1 MKYDVLI
8 VGAGV
13 TGTLLFLALKN
24 KNIKVGL
31 IDGRDKAPNS
41 YRHLS
46 LNNKSMSFLKEL
58 DVWNDLRKTAFEYDQ
73 IKVWDQEGTGFIDFN
88 VNELEKNIQNI
99 GFIVKEGEIQNSL
112 LSLVSD
118 SKDLLWSCNLEKI
131 EKIDEDIHCKTS
143 KGKLKTKILIGAD
156 GIQSSV
162 RNLSSISSRTWSYN
176 QTAIVANFSV
186 PQTDSCIRQTFTSV
200 GPLALLPMNETELT
214 MIWSIDDAKAYD
226 YLGMNE
232 DDFINEIH
240 KSFGEKLPEIKF
252 SAKRQSFPLKH
263 LSAKTFAR
271 NNIFL
276 VGDAAHH
283 IHPLAGLG
291 LNAGIGDVKF
301 LSDLITPESLSQ
313 IKQIEGKYN
322 RQRIPINLALA
333 TAMEA
338 FKRGFEQKNVWI
350 RLIRN
355 HAFSLTNKLTFLKN
369 KFIELATEL

>member
-13 TGTLLFLALKN
+13 TGALLFLALKN
-24 KNIKVGL
+24 KNINVGL

-58 DVWNDLRKTAFEYDQ
+58 DAWNVISKNAFEYNQ

-88 VNELEKNIQNI
+88 VNELEKNIPNI
-99 GFIVKEGEIQNSL
+99 GFIVKEGDIQNSL

-118 SKDLLWSCNLEKI
+118 SKNLLWSCNLEKI
-131 EKIDEDIHCKTS
+131 EKINGDIHCATS
-143 KGKLKTKILIGAD
+143 KGKLQTKILIGAD

-214 MIWSIDDAKAYD
+214 MIWSIDDTKAYD

-240 KSFGEKLPEIKF
+240 QSFGEKLPEIKF

-271 NNIFL
+271 GNVFL

-291 LNAGIGDVKF
+291 LNAGIGDVKS
-301 LSDLITPESLSQ
+301 LSDLITPESLLQ
-313 IKQIEGKYN
+313 VKQIEDKYN

-333 TAMEA
+333 AAMEA
-338 FKRGFEQKNVWI
+338 FKRGFEQKNIWI

>member
-13 TGTLLFLALKN
+13 TGALLFLALKN
-24 KNIKVGL
+24 KNINVGL

-46 LNNKSMSFLKEL
+46 LNNKSMAFLKKL
-58 DVWNDLRKTAFEYDQ
+58 DAWNDISKTAFEYNQ

-88 VNELEKNIQNI
+88 VNELEKNIPNI

-131 EKIDEDIHCKTS
+131 EKIDEDIHCETS
-143 KGKLKTKILIGAD
+143 KGKLETKILIGAD

-162 RNLSSISSRTWSYN
+162 RNLSSITSRTWSYN

-186 PQTDSCIRQTFTSV
+186 LQTDPCIRQTFTSV

-214 MIWSIDDAKAYD
+214 MIWSIDDTNVYD
-226 YLGMNE
+226 YLSMSE
-232 DDFINEIH
+232 DDFINKIH
-240 KSFGEKLPEIKF
+240 QSFGEKLPEIKF

-271 NNIFL
+271 GNVFL

-291 LNAGIGDVKF
+291 LNAGIGDVKS
-301 LSDLITPESLSQ
+301 LSDLITPESLLQ
-313 IKQIEGKYN
+313 VKQIEDKYN

-333 TAMEA
+333 AAMEA
-338 FKRGFEQKNVWI
+338 FKRGFEQKNIWI

>member
-13 TGTLLFLALKN
+13 TGALLFLALKN
-24 KNIKVGL
+24 KNINAGL

-46 LNNKSMSFLKEL
+46 LNNKSVAFLKEL
-58 DVWNDLRKTAFEYDQ
+58 DAWNVISKTAFEYNQ

-88 VNELEKNIQNI
+88 LNEMEKNIPNI

-131 EKIDEDIHCKTS
+131 EKIKGDIHCETS

-214 MIWSIDDAKAYD
+214 MIWSIDDANAYD

-291 LNAGIGDVKF
+291 LNAGIGDVKS
-301 LSDLITPESLSQ
+301 LSDLITTESLSQ
-313 IKQIEGKYN
+313 VKQIEDKYN

-333 TAMEA
+333 AAMEA
-338 FKRGFEQKNVWI
+338 FKRGFEQKNIWI

>member
-13 TGTLLFLALKN
+13 TGALLFLALKN

-31 IDGRDKAPNS
+31 IDSRDSAPNS

-46 LNNKSMSFLKEL
+46 LNNKSTSFLKEL
-58 DVWNDLRKTAFEYDQ
+58 DVWDDLRKTAFEYDQ

-88 VNELEKNIQNI
+88 VNELEKNIPNI

-118 SKDLLWSCNLEKI
+118 SKDLIWSCNLEKI
-131 EKIDEDIHCKTS
+131 KKIDGSIFCDTS
-143 KGKLKTKILIGAD
+143 KGNLEAKILIGAD

-176 QTAIVANFSV
+176 QTALVANFSV

-200 GPLALLPMNETELT
+200 GPLALLPMNKNELT
-214 MIWSIDDAKAYD
+214 MIWSIDDAKAYE
-226 YLGMNE
+226 YLGMSE

-240 KSFGEKLPEIKF
+240 QSFGEKLPEIKF
-252 SAKRQSFPLKH
+252 SAKRQSFPLNH

-271 NNIFL
+271 DNIFL

-291 LNAGIGDVKF
+291 LNAGIGDVKT
-301 LSDLITPESLSQ
+301 LSNLITPETLIQ
-313 IKQIEGKYN
+313 VKQIEDKYN

-333 TAMEA
+333 AAMEA
-338 FKRGFEQKNVWI
+338 FKRGFEQKNIWI

-355 HAFSLTNKLTFLKN
+355 HAFSLTNKLTFLKK

>member
-13 TGTLLFLALKN
+13 TGALLFLALKN
-24 KNIKVGL
+24 KNINVGL

-58 DVWNDLRKTAFEYDQ
+58 DAWHVISKTAFEYNQ

-88 VNELEKNIQNI
+88 VNELEKNIPNI
-99 GFIVKEGEIQNSL
+99 GFIVKEGDIQNSL

-118 SKDLLWSCNLEKI
+118 SKDLLWSCNLGKI
-131 EKIDEDIHCKTS
+131 EKINGDIHCETS
-143 KGKLKTKILIGAD
+143 KGKLETRILIGAD

-186 PQTDSCIRQTFTSV
+186 PKTDSCIRQTFTSV

-214 MIWSIDDAKAYD
+214 MIWSIDDTKAYD

-240 KSFGEKLPEIKF
+240 RSFGEKLPEIKF

-271 NNIFL
+271 GNVFL

-291 LNAGIGDVKF
+291 LNAGIGDVKS
-301 LSDLITPESLSQ
+301 LSDLISPDSLHQ
-313 IKQIEGKYN
+313 VKQIEDKYN

-333 TAMEA
+333 AAMEA
-338 FKRGFEQKNVWI
+338 FKRGFEQKNIWI

>member
-88 VNELEKNIQNI
+88 VNELEKNIPNI

-291 LNAGIGDVKF
+291 LNAGIGDVKS

-313 IKQIEGKYN
+313 VKQIEDKYN

-333 TAMEA
+333 AAMEA
-338 FKRGFEQKNVWI
+338 FKRGFEQKNVWV

>member
-13 TGTLLFLALKN
+13 TGALLFLALKN
-24 KNIKVGL
+24 KNINVGL

-58 DVWNDLRKTAFEYDQ
+58 DAWHVISKTAFEYNQ

-88 VNELEKNIQNI
+88 VNELEKNIPNI
-99 GFIVKEGEIQNSL
+99 GFIVKEGDIQNSL
-112 LSLVSD
+112 LSLVSE

-131 EKIDEDIHCKTS
+131 EKINGDIHCKTS
-143 KGKLKTKILIGAD
+143 KGKLETKILIGAD

-214 MIWSIDDAKAYD
+214 MIWSIDDTKAYD

-240 KSFGEKLPEIKF
+240 RSFGEKLPEIKF

-271 NNIFL
+271 GNVFL

-291 LNAGIGDVKF
+291 LNAGIGDVKS
-301 LSDLITPESLSQ
+301 LSDLISPDSLHQ
-313 IKQIEGKYN
+313 VKQIEDKYN

-333 TAMEA
+333 AAMEA
-338 FKRGFEQKNVWI
+338 FKRGFEQKNIWI

>member
-13 TGTLLFLALKN
+13 TGALLFLALKN

-31 IDGRDKAPNS
+31 IDSRDSAPNS

-58 DVWNDLRKTAFEYDQ
+58 DVWDDLRKTAFEYDQ

-88 VNELEKNIQNI
+88 VNELEKNIPNI

-118 SKDLLWSCNLEKI
+118 SKDLIWSCNLEKI
-131 EKIDEDIHCKTS
+131 KKIDGSIFCDTS
-143 KGKLKTKILIGAD
+143 KGNLEAKILIGAD

-176 QTAIVANFSV
+176 QTALVANFSV

-200 GPLALLPMNETELT
+200 GPLALLPMNKNELT
-214 MIWSIDDAKAYD
+214 MIWSIDDAKAYE
-226 YLGMNE
+226 YLGMSE

-240 KSFGEKLPEIKF
+240 QSFGEKLPEIKF
-252 SAKRQSFPLKH
+252 SAKRQSFPLNH

-271 NNIFL
+271 DNIFL

-291 LNAGIGDVKF
+291 LNAGIGDVKT
-301 LSDLITPESLSQ
+301 LSNLITPETLIQ
-313 IKQIEGKYN
+313 VKQIEDKYN

-333 TAMEA
+333 AAMEA
-338 FKRGFEQKNVWI
+338 FKRGFEQKNIWI

>member
-1 MKYDVLI
+1 MKFDVLI

-13 TGTLLFLALKN
+13 TGALLFLALKN
-24 KNIKVGL
+24 KNINVGL
-31 IDGRDKAPNS
+31 IDGRDNAPDS

-46 LNNKSMSFLKEL
+46 LNNKSMTFLKEL
-58 DVWNDLRKTAFEYDQ
+58 DAWNEISKTAFEYSQ

-88 VNELEKNIQNI
+88 VNELEKNIPNI

-118 SKDLLWSCNLEKI
+118 SKDLLWSCNLENI
-131 EKIDEDIHCKTS
+131 EKINGNIHCETS
-143 KGKLKTKILIGAD
+143 KGKLETKILIGAD

-186 PQTDSCIRQTFTSV
+186 PQADSCIRQTFTSV

-214 MIWSIDDAKAYD
+214 MIWSIEDAKAYD
-226 YLGMNE
+226 YLSMNE
-232 DDFINEIH
+232 EDFISEIH
-240 KSFGEKLPEIKF
+240 QSFGEKLPEIKF

-271 NNIFL
+271 DNVFL

-291 LNAGIGDVKF
+291 LNAGIGDVKS
-301 LSDLITPESLSQ
+301 LSDLITPESLLQ
-313 IKQIEGKYN
+313 VKQIEDKYN

-333 TAMEA
+333 AAMEA
-338 FKRGFEQKNVWI
+338 FKRGFEQKNIWI

>member
-13 TGTLLFLALKN
+13 TGALLFLALKN

-46 LNNKSMSFLKEL
+46 LNNKSMAFLKEL
-58 DVWNDLRKTAFEYDQ
+58 DAWSDISKTAFQYNQ

-88 VNELEKNIQNI
+88 VNEIEKNIQNI
-99 GFIVKEGEIQNSL
+99 GFIVKEGEIQNAL
-112 LSLVSD
+112 LSLISE

-131 EKIDEDIHCKTS
+131 ENIDGNIHCKTS
-143 KGKLKTKILIGAD
+143 KGKLETKILVGAD

-176 QTAIVANFSV
+176 QTAVVANFSV
-186 PQTDSCIRQTFTSV
+186 HQTDSCIKQTFTKV
-200 GPLALLPMNETELT
+200 GPLALLPMNEKELT

-226 YLGMNE
+226 YLSMSD

-240 KSFGEKLPEIKF
+240 LSFGEKLPEIKF
-252 SAKRQSFPLKH
+252 SAKRQSFQLKH

-271 NNIFL
+271 NNVFL

-291 LNAGIGDVKF
+291 LNAGIGDVKS
-301 LSDLITPESLSQ
+301 LSNLITLGALSQ
-313 IKQIEGKYN
+313 VKQIEDKYN

-333 TAMEA
+333 AAMEA
-338 FKRGFEQKNVWI
+338 FKRGFEQKNIWI

>member
-24 KNIKVGL
+24 KNINVGL

-46 LNNKSMSFLKEL
+46 LNNKSMTFLKEL
-58 DVWNDLRKTAFEYDQ
+58 DSWSGISKTAFEYDQ

-88 VNELEKNIQNI
+88 VKELEKNIPNI

-118 SKDLLWSCNLEKI
+118 SRDLLWSCNLEKI
-131 EKIDEDIHCKTS
+131 EKIDGDVRCETS
-143 KGKLKTKILIGAD
+143 KGTLETKILIGAD
-156 GIQSSV
+156 GLQSSV

-186 PQTDSCIRQTFTSV
+186 PATDSCIRQTFTSV

-226 YLGMNE
+226 YLNMNE
-232 DDFINEIH
+232 IDFINEIH

-252 SAKRQSFPLKH
+252 STKRQSFPLKH

-271 NNIFL
+271 NNVFL

-291 LNAGIGDVKF
+291 LNAGIGDVKS
-301 LSDLITPESLSQ
+301 LSELITSDSLNQ
-313 IKQIEGKYN
+313 VKQIEDKYN

-333 TAMEA
+333 AAMEA

>member
-13 TGTLLFLALKN
+13 TGALLFLALKN

-31 IDGRDKAPNS
+31 IDSRDSAPNS

-58 DVWNDLRKTAFEYDQ
+58 DVWDDLRKTAFEYNQ

-88 VNELEKNIQNI
+88 VNELEKNIPNI

-118 SKDLLWSCNLEKI
+118 SKDLIWSCNLEKI
-131 EKIDEDIHCKTS
+131 KKIDGSIFCDTS
-143 KGKLKTKILIGAD
+143 KGNLEAKILIGAD

-176 QTAIVANFSV
+176 QTALVANFSV

-200 GPLALLPMNETELT
+200 GPLALLPMNKNELT
-214 MIWSIDDAKAYD
+214 MIWSIDDAKVYE
-226 YLGMNE
+226 YLSMSE

-240 KSFGEKLPEIKF
+240 QSFGEKLPEIKF
-252 SAKRQSFPLKH
+252 SAKRQSFPLNH

-271 NNIFL
+271 DNIFL

-291 LNAGIGDVKF
+291 LNAGIGDVKT
-301 LSDLITPESLSQ
+301 LSNLITPETLIQ
-313 IKQIEGKYN
+313 VKQIEDKYN

-333 TAMEA
+333 AAMEA
-338 FKRGFEQKNVWI
+338 FKRGFEQKNIWI

>member
-24 KNIKVGL
+24 KDIKVGL

-88 VNELEKNIQNI
+88 VNELEKNIPNI

-131 EKIDEDIHCKTS
+131 EKIDENIHCETS
-143 KGKLKTKILIGAD
+143 NGKLQTKILIGAD

-214 MIWSIDDAKAYD
+214 MIWSIDDACLLYTSPSPRD
-226 YLGMNE
+226 
-232 DDFINEIH
+232 
-240 KSFGEKLPEIKF
+240 
-252 SAKRQSFPLKH
+252 
-263 LSAKTFAR
+263 
-271 NNIFL
+271 
-276 VGDAAHH
+276 
-283 IHPLAGLG
+283 
-291 LNAGIGDVKF
+291 
-301 LSDLITPESLSQ
+301 
-313 IKQIEGKYN
+313 
-322 RQRIPINLALA
+322 
-333 TAMEA
+333 
-338 FKRGFEQKNVWI
+338 
-350 RLIRN
+350 
-355 HAFSLTNKLTFLKN
+355 
-369 KFIELATEL
+369 

>member
-88 VNELEKNIQNI
+88 VNELEKNIPNI

-186 PQTDSCIRQTFTSV
+186 PQTDSCIRQTFTSM

-333 TAMEA
+333 AAMEA

>member
-88 VNELEKNIQNI
+88 VNELEKNIPNI

-131 EKIDEDIHCKTS
+131 EKIDENIHCETS
-143 KGKLKTKILIGAD
+143 NGKLQTKILIGAD

-291 LNAGIGDVKF
+291 LNAGIGDVKT

-313 IKQIEGKYN
+313 VKQIEDKYN

-333 TAMEA
+333 AAMEA

>member
-88 VNELEKNIQNI
+88 VNELEKNIPNI
-99 GFIVKEGEIQNSL
+99 GFIIKEGEIQNSL

-162 RNLSSISSRTWSYN
+162 RNLSLISSRSWSYN

-226 YLGMNE
+226 YLGMND

-291 LNAGIGDVKF
+291 LNAGIGDVKS

-313 IKQIEGKYN
+313 VKQIEDKYN

-333 TAMEA
+333 AAMEA

>member
-13 TGTLLFLALKN
+13 TGALLFLSLKS

-31 IDGRDKAPNS
+31 IDSRDSVPNS

-46 LNNKSMSFLKEL
+46 LNNKSMSFLKEV
-58 DVWNDLRKTAFEYDQ
+58 DVWDDLRKTAFEYDQ

-88 VNELEKNIQNI
+88 VNELEKNIPNI

-118 SKDLLWSCNLEKI
+118 SKDLIWSCNLEKI
-131 EKIDEDIHCKTS
+131 ESINGSIFCDTS
-143 KGKLKTKILIGAD
+143 KGNLETKILIGAD

-176 QTAIVANFSV
+176 QTALVANFSV

-200 GPLALLPMNETELT
+200 GPLALLPMNKNELT
-214 MIWSIDDAKAYD
+214 MIWSIDDAKAYE
-226 YLGMNE
+226 YLGMSE

-240 KSFGEKLPEIKF
+240 QSFGEKLPEIKF
-252 SAKRQSFPLKH
+252 STKRQSFPLNH

-271 NNIFL
+271 DNIFL

-291 LNAGIGDVKF
+291 LNAGIGDVKT
-301 LSDLITPESLSQ
+301 LSNLITPESLIQ
-313 IKQIEGKYN
+313 VKQIEDKYN

-333 TAMEA
+333 AAMEA
-338 FKRGFEQKNVWI
+338 FKRGFEQKNIWI

>member
-1 MKYDVLI
+1 MKFDVLI

-13 TGTLLFLALKN
+13 TGALLFLALKN
-24 KNIKVGL
+24 KNINVGL
-31 IDGRDKAPNS
+31 IDGRDNAPDS

-46 LNNKSMSFLKEL
+46 LNNKSMTFLKEL
-58 DVWNDLRKTAFEYDQ
+58 DAWNEISKTAFEYSQ

-88 VNELEKNIQNI
+88 VNELEKNIPNI

-118 SKDLLWSCNLEKI
+118 SKDLLWSCNLENI
-131 EKIDEDIHCKTS
+131 EKINGNIHCETS
-143 KGKLKTKILIGAD
+143 KGKLETKILIGAD

-186 PQTDSCIRQTFTSV
+186 PQADSCIRQTFTSV

-214 MIWSIDDAKAYD
+214 MIWSIEDAKAYD
-226 YLGMNE
+226 YLSMNE
-232 DDFINEIH
+232 DDFISEIH
-240 KSFGEKLPEIKF
+240 QSFGEKLPEIKF

-271 NNIFL
+271 DNVFL

-291 LNAGIGDVKF
+291 LNAGIGDVKS
-301 LSDLITPESLSQ
+301 LSDLITPESLLQ
-313 IKQIEGKYN
+313 VKQIEDKYN

-333 TAMEA
+333 AAMEA
-338 FKRGFEQKNVWI
+338 FKRGFEQKNIWI

>member
-13 TGTLLFLALKN
+13 TGALLFLSLKN

-31 IDGRDKAPNS
+31 IDSRDSAPNS

-46 LNNKSMSFLKEL
+46 LNNKSISFLKEV
-58 DVWNDLRKTAFEYDQ
+58 DVWDDLRKTAFEYDQ

-88 VNELEKNIQNI
+88 VNELEKNIPNI

-118 SKDLLWSCNLEKI
+118 SKDLIWSCNLEKI
-131 EKIDEDIHCKTS
+131 ESINGSIFCDTS
-143 KGKLKTKILIGAD
+143 KGNLETKILIGAD

-176 QTAIVANFSV
+176 QTALVANFSV

-200 GPLALLPMNETELT
+200 GPLALLPMNKNELT
-214 MIWSIDDAKAYD
+214 MIWSIDDAKAYE
-226 YLGMNE
+226 YLSMSE

-240 KSFGEKLPEIKF
+240 QSFGEKLPEIKF
-252 SAKRQSFPLKH
+252 STKRQSFPLNH

-271 NNIFL
+271 DNIFL

-291 LNAGIGDVKF
+291 LNAGIGDVKT
-301 LSDLITPESLSQ
+301 LSNLITPESLIQ
-313 IKQIEGKYN
+313 VKQIEDKYN

-333 TAMEA
+333 AAMEA
-338 FKRGFEQKNVWI
+338 FKRGFEQKNIWI

>member
-13 TGTLLFLALKN
+13 TGALLFLSLKN
-24 KNIKVGL
+24 KDIKVGL
-31 IDGRDKAPNS
+31 IDSRDSAPNS

-58 DVWNDLRKTAFEYDQ
+58 DVWDDLRKTACEYDQ

-88 VNELEKNIQNI
+88 VNELEKNIPNI

-118 SKDLLWSCNLEKI
+118 SKDLIWSCNLEKI
-131 EKIDEDIHCKTS
+131 ESINGSIFCDTS
-143 KGKLKTKILIGAD
+143 KENLETKILIGAD

-176 QTAIVANFSV
+176 QTALVANFSV

-200 GPLALLPMNETELT
+200 GPLALLPMNKNELT
-214 MIWSIDDAKAYD
+214 MIWSIDDAKAYE
-226 YLGMNE
+226 YLGMSE

-240 KSFGEKLPEIKF
+240 QSFGEKLPEIKF
-252 SAKRQSFPLKH
+252 STKRQSFPLNH

-271 NNIFL
+271 DNIFL

-291 LNAGIGDVKF
+291 LNAGIGDVKT
-301 LSDLITPESLSQ
+301 LSNLITPESLIQ
-313 IKQIEGKYN
+313 VKQIEDKYN

-333 TAMEA
+333 AAMEA
-338 FKRGFEQKNVWI
+338 FKRGFEQKNIWI

-369 KFIELATEL
+369 KFIELDTEL

>member
-13 TGTLLFLALKN
+13 TGALLFLALKN

-46 LNNKSMSFLKEL
+46 LNNKSMAFLKEL
-58 DVWNDLRKTAFEYDQ
+58 DAWSDISKTAFQYNQ

-88 VNELEKNIQNI
+88 VNEIEKNIQNI
-99 GFIVKEGEIQNSL
+99 GFIVKEGEIQNAL
-112 LSLVSD
+112 LSLISE

-131 EKIDEDIHCKTS
+131 ENIDGNIHCKTS
-143 KGKLKTKILIGAD
+143 KGKLETKILVGAD

-176 QTAIVANFSV
+176 QTAVVANFSV
-186 PQTDSCIRQTFTSV
+186 HQTDSCIKQTFTKV
-200 GPLALLPMNETELT
+200 GPLALLPMNEKELT

-226 YLGMNE
+226 YLSMSD

-240 KSFGEKLPEIKF
+240 LSFGEKLPEIKF

-271 NNIFL
+271 DNVFL

-291 LNAGIGDVKF
+291 LNAGIGDVKS
-301 LSDLITPESLSQ
+301 LSDLISPDSLLQ
-313 IKQIEGKYN
+313 VKQIENKYN
-322 RQRIPINLALA
+322 RHRIPINLALA
-333 TAMEA
+333 AAMEA
-338 FKRGFEQKNVWI
+338 FKRGFEQKNIWI

>member
-88 VNELEKNIQNI
+88 VNELEKNIPNI
-99 GFIVKEGEIQNSL
+99 GVIIKEGEIQNSL

-162 RNLSSISSRTWSYN
+162 RNLSLISSRSWSYN

-226 YLGMNE
+226 YLGMND

-291 LNAGIGDVKF
+291 LNAGIGDVKS
-301 LSDLITPESLSQ
+301 LSDLITTESLSQ
-313 IKQIEGKYN
+313 VKQIEDKYN

-333 TAMEA
+333 AAMEA

>member
-13 TGTLLFLALKN
+13 TGALLFLALKN
-24 KNIKVGL
+24 KNINVGL

-46 LNNKSMSFLKEL
+46 LNNKSMAFLKKS
-58 DVWNDLRKTAFEYDQ
+58 DAWNDISKTAFEYNQ

-88 VNELEKNIQNI
+88 VNELEKNIPNI

-131 EKIDEDIHCKTS
+131 EKIDRDIHCETS
-143 KGKLKTKILIGAD
+143 KGKLETKILIGAD

-162 RNLSSISSRTWSYN
+162 RNLSSITSRTWSYN

-186 PQTDSCIRQTFTSV
+186 LQTDPCIRQTFTSV

-214 MIWSIDDAKAYD
+214 MIWSIDDTNVYD
-226 YLGMNE
+226 YLSMSE
-232 DDFINEIH
+232 DDFINKIH
-240 KSFGEKLPEIKF
+240 QSFGEKLPEIKF

-271 NNIFL
+271 GNVFL

-291 LNAGIGDVKF
+291 LNAGIGDVKS
-301 LSDLITPESLSQ
+301 LSDLITPESLLQ
-313 IKQIEGKYN
+313 VKQIEDKYN

-333 TAMEA
+333 AAMEA
-338 FKRGFEQKNVWI
+338 FKRGFEQKNIWI

>member
-24 KNIKVGL
+24 KDIKVGL

-88 VNELEKNIQNI
+88 VNELEKNIPNI

-131 EKIDEDIHCKTS
+131 EKIENIHCETS
-143 KGKLKTKILIGAD
+143 KGKLETKILIGAD

-291 LNAGIGDVKF
+291 LNAGIGDVKS
-301 LSDLITPESLSQ
+301 LSDLITTESLSQ
-313 IKQIEGKYN
+313 VKQIEDKYN

-333 TAMEA
+333 AAMEA

>member
-13 TGTLLFLALKN
+13 TGALLFLALKN
-24 KNIKVGL
+24 KNINVGL
-31 IDGRDKAPNS
+31 IDGRDEAPNS

-46 LNNKSMSFLKEL
+46 LNNRSMSFLKEL
-58 DVWNDLRKTAFEYDQ
+58 DAWNVISKTAFEYNQ

-88 VNELEKNIQNI
+88 VNELEKNIPNI

-112 LSLVSD
+112 LSIVSD

-131 EKIDEDIHCKTS
+131 EKINGDIHCETS

-162 RNLSSISSRTWSYN
+162 RNLSSITSRTWSYN

-186 PQTDSCIRQTFTSV
+186 SQTDPCIRQTFTSV

-214 MIWSIDDAKAYD
+214 MIWSIDDTKAYD

-240 KSFGEKLPEIKF
+240 QSFGEKLPEIKF

-271 NNIFL
+271 GNVFL

-291 LNAGIGDVKF
+291 LNAGIGDVKS
-301 LSDLITPESLSQ
+301 LSDLITPESLLQ
-313 IKQIEGKYN
+313 VKQIEDKYN

-333 TAMEA
+333 AAMEA
-338 FKRGFEQKNVWI
+338 FKRGFEQKNIWI

>member
-13 TGTLLFLALKN
+13 TGALLFLALKN
-24 KNIKVGL
+24 KNINVGL
-31 IDGRDKAPNS
+31 IDGRDEAPNS

-46 LNNKSMSFLKEL
+46 LNNRSMSFLKEL
-58 DVWNDLRKTAFEYDQ
+58 DAWNVISKTAFEYNQ

-88 VNELEKNIQNI
+88 VNELEKNIPNI

-112 LSLVSD
+112 LSIVSD

-131 EKIDEDIHCKTS
+131 EKINGYIHCETS

-162 RNLSSISSRTWSYN
+162 RNLSSITSRTWSYN

-186 PQTDSCIRQTFTSV
+186 SQTDPCIRQTFTSV

-214 MIWSIDDAKAYD
+214 MIWSIDDTKAYD

-240 KSFGEKLPEIKF
+240 QSFGEKLPEIKF

-271 NNIFL
+271 GNVFL

-291 LNAGIGDVKF
+291 LNAGIGDVKS
-301 LSDLITPESLSQ
+301 LSDLITPESLLQ
-313 IKQIEGKYN
+313 VKQIEDKYN

-333 TAMEA
+333 AAMEA
-338 FKRGFEQKNVWI
+338 FKRGFEQKNIWV

>member
-46 LNNKSMSFLKEL
+46 LNNKSMSFLKEI

-88 VNELEKNIQNI
+88 VNELEKNIPNI
-99 GFIVKEGEIQNSL
+99 GVIIKEGEIQNSL

-226 YLGMNE
+226 YLGMND

-291 LNAGIGDVKF
+291 LSAGIGDVKS
-301 LSDLITPESLSQ
+301 LSDLITTESLGQ
-313 IKQIEGKYN
+313 VKQIEDKYN

-333 TAMEA
+333 AAMEA

>member
-13 TGTLLFLALKN
+13 TGTLLFLVLKN

-88 VNELEKNIQNI
+88 VNELEKNIPNI

-131 EKIDEDIHCKTS
+131 EKIDRDIHCETS
-143 KGKLKTKILIGAD
+143 KGKLETKILIGAD

-162 RNLSSISSRTWSYN
+162 RNLSSITSRTWSYN

-186 PQTDSCIRQTFTSV
+186 LQTDPCIRQTFTSV

-214 MIWSIDDAKAYD
+214 MIWSIDDTNVYD
-226 YLGMNE
+226 YLSMSE
-232 DDFINEIH
+232 DDFINKIH
-240 KSFGEKLPEIKF
+240 QSFGEKLPEIKF

-271 NNIFL
+271 GNVFL

-291 LNAGIGDVKF
+291 LNAGIGDVKS
-301 LSDLITPESLSQ
+301 LSDLITPESLLQ
-313 IKQIEGKYN
+313 VKQIEDKYN

-333 TAMEA
+333 AAMEA
-338 FKRGFEQKNVWI
+338 FKRGFEQKNIWI

>member
-13 TGTLLFLALKN
+13 TGALLFLALKN
-24 KNIKVGL
+24 KNINVGL

-46 LNNKSMSFLKEL
+46 LNNKSVTFLKEL
-58 DVWNDLRKTAFEYDQ
+58 NAWNEISKNAFEYNQ

-88 VNELEKNIQNI
+88 VNELEKNIPNI
-99 GFIVKEGEIQNSL
+99 GFIVKEGDIQNSL

-118 SKDLLWSCNLEKI
+118 SKNLLWSCNLEKI
-131 EKIDEDIHCKTS
+131 EKINGDIHCETS
-143 KGKLKTKILIGAD
+143 KGKLETKILIGAD

-162 RNLSSISSRTWSYN
+162 RNLSSIASRTWSYN

-186 PQTDSCIRQTFTSV
+186 LQTDPCIRQTFTSV

-214 MIWSIDDAKAYD
+214 MIWSIDDTNVYD
-226 YLGMNE
+226 YLSMSE
-232 DDFINEIH
+232 DDFINKIH
-240 KSFGEKLPEIKF
+240 QSFGEKLPEIKF

-271 NNIFL
+271 GNVFL

-291 LNAGIGDVKF
+291 LNAGIGDVKS
-301 LSDLITPESLSQ
+301 LSDLITPESLLQ
-313 IKQIEGKYN
+313 VKQIEDKYN

-333 TAMEA
+333 AAMEA
-338 FKRGFEQKNVWI
+338 FKRGFEQKNIWI

>member
-13 TGTLLFLALKN
+13 TGALLFLALKN

-31 IDGRDKAPNS
+31 IDSRDSAPNS

-58 DVWNDLRKTAFEYDQ
+58 DVWDDLRKTAFEYDQ

-88 VNELEKNIQNI
+88 VNELEKNIPNI

-118 SKDLLWSCNLEKI
+118 SKDLIWSCNLEKI
-131 EKIDEDIHCKTS
+131 KKIDGSIFCDTS
-143 KGKLKTKILIGAD
+143 KGNLEAKILIGAD

-176 QTAIVANFSV
+176 QTALVANFSV

-200 GPLALLPMNETELT
+200 GPLALLPMNKNELT
-214 MIWSIDDAKAYD
+214 MIWSIDDAKAYE
-226 YLGMNE
+226 YLGMSE

-240 KSFGEKLPEIKF
+240 QSFGEKLPEIKF
-252 SAKRQSFPLKH
+252 LAKRQSFPLNH

-271 NNIFL
+271 DNIFL

-291 LNAGIGDVKF
+291 LNAGIGDVKT
-301 LSDLITPESLSQ
+301 LSNLITPETLIQ
-313 IKQIEGKYN
+313 VKQIEDKYN

-333 TAMEA
+333 AAMEA
-338 FKRGFEQKNVWI
+338 FKRGFEQKNIWI

>member
-13 TGTLLFLALKN
+13 TGALLFLALKN
-24 KNIKVGL
+24 KNINVGL
-31 IDGRDKAPNS
+31 IDGREKAPNS

-46 LNNKSMSFLKEL
+46 LNNKSVTFLKEL
-58 DVWNDLRKTAFEYDQ
+58 NAWNEISKNAFEYNQ

-99 GFIVKEGEIQNSL
+99 GFIVKEGDIQNSL

-118 SKDLLWSCNLEKI
+118 SKNLLWSCNLEKI
-131 EKIDEDIHCKTS
+131 EKINRDIHCETS
-143 KGKLKTKILIGAD
+143 KGKLETKILIGAD

-162 RNLSSISSRTWSYN
+162 RNLSSIASRTWSYN

-186 PQTDSCIRQTFTSV
+186 LQTAPCIRQTFTSV

-214 MIWSIDDAKAYD
+214 MIWSIDDTKAYD

-240 KSFGEKLPEIKF
+240 QSFGEKLPEIKF

-271 NNIFL
+271 GNVFL

-291 LNAGIGDVKF
+291 LNAGIGDVKS
-301 LSDLITPESLSQ
+301 LSDLITLESLLQ
-313 IKQIEGKYN
+313 VKQIEDKYN

-333 TAMEA
+333 AAMEA
-338 FKRGFEQKNVWI
+338 FKRGFEQKNIWI

-369 KFIELATEL
+369 KFIKLATEL

>member
-13 TGTLLFLALKN
+13 TGALLFLSLKN

-31 IDGRDKAPNS
+31 IDSRNNAPNS

-58 DVWNDLRKTAFEYDQ
+58 DVWDDLRKTAFEYDQ

-88 VNELEKNIQNI
+88 VNELEKNIPNI

-118 SKDLLWSCNLEKI
+118 SKDLIWSCNLEKI
-131 EKIDEDIHCKTS
+131 EKIDGSIFCGTS
-143 KGKLKTKILIGAD
+143 KGNLETKILIGAD

-176 QTAIVANFSV
+176 QTALVANFSV

-200 GPLALLPMNETELT
+200 GPLALLPMNKNELT
-214 MIWSIDDAKAYD
+214 MIWSIDDVKAYE
-226 YLGMNE
+226 YLGMSE

-240 KSFGEKLPEIKF
+240 QSFGEKLPEIKF
-252 SAKRQSFPLKH
+252 SAKRQSFPLNH

-271 NNIFL
+271 DNVFL

-291 LNAGIGDVKF
+291 LNAGIGDVKT
-301 LSDLITPESLSQ
+301 LSNLITPERLIQ
-313 IKQIEGKYN
+313 VKQIEDKYN

-333 TAMEA
+333 AAMEA
-338 FKRGFEQKNVWI
+338 FKRGFEQKNIWI

>member
-13 TGTLLFLALKN
+13 TGALLFLALKN
-24 KNIKVGL
+24 KNINVGL

-46 LNNKSMSFLKEL
+46 LNNKSMAFLKKL
-58 DVWNDLRKTAFEYDQ
+58 DAWNDISKTAFEYNQ

-88 VNELEKNIQNI
+88 VNELEKNIPNI

-131 EKIDEDIHCKTS
+131 EKIDRDIHCETS
-143 KGKLKTKILIGAD
+143 KGKLETKILIGAD

-162 RNLSSISSRTWSYN
+162 RNLSSITSRTWSYN

-186 PQTDSCIRQTFTSV
+186 LQTDPCIRQTFTSV

-214 MIWSIDDAKAYD
+214 MIWSIDDTNVYD
-226 YLGMNE
+226 YLSMSE
-232 DDFINEIH
+232 DDFINKIH
-240 KSFGEKLPEIKF
+240 QSFGEKLPEIKF

-271 NNIFL
+271 GNIFL

-291 LNAGIGDVKF
+291 LNAGIGDVKS
-301 LSDLITPESLSQ
+301 LSDLITPESLLQ
-313 IKQIEGKYN
+313 VKQIEDKYN

-333 TAMEA
+333 AAMEA
-338 FKRGFEQKNVWI
+338 FKRGFEQKNIWI